1 MLMDYMKSIM
11 NLRRSMIIMNN
22 DENKVNEFPVDVE
35 KANRLIRR
43 IIIAESRNIKSG
55 EKNDTQ
61 MIKDIKKMI
70 EEEVNCY

>member
-1 MLMDYMKSIM
+1 
-11 NLRRSMIIMNN
+11 MNN

-61 MIKDIKKMI
+61 MIKDIKK
-70 EEEVNCY
+70 